1 MLRNLKIG
9 RRLAAVFAILALLAA
24 IVGGFG
30 VFSTHKMNKAF
41 DAYVFHVVQ
50 SGQHA
55 ASIRAEMINLRRFE
69 KDIVINVAEADK
81 VAQYKQQWEATYE
94 QIGEDFTELK
104 AHIRDPEVAKRV
116 EAAQEGLKSY
126 HDSVAAAIG
135 KLGGM
140 DVAAANAALRAGR
153 DGFVVAEKIFAE
165 TLTRVV
171 KVTEAVKG
179 EFDASAR
186 NALILISVLTVSSV
200 ALMIWMGFAVSASIV
215 KPLHGAQ
222 GFAGAVRDGDLTGD
236 IDAAGQDEAAELS
249 RALLDMQTSLNRIVG
264 EVRVAADSIQV
275 ASSEVASGN
284 TDLSHRTEQ
293 TAASLQQ
300 AASAMNELTA
310 TVNQTADSAHTANQ
324 LASQA
329 SASAERGGAVVGEVV
344 NTMERINQGSRR
356 IADIIGTID
365 GIAFQT
371 NILALN
377 AAVEAARAGEAGRG
391 FAVVAGEVRL
401 LAGRSAEA
409 AREIKSLITS
419 SVESVEVGSRL
430 VADAGAS
437 MQEIVSNV
445 QRVSDIIG
453 EISAAA
459 GEQSSGIG
467 SVNDQVVQLDQATQ
481 QNAALVE
488 ESAAAAQSLREQA
501 QRLAEVVA
509 AFKVKG
515 MGGGMAR
522 SSSPAPAAKPKAAAP
537 APRAPAPAPAPK
549 VAARPAASPA
559 PSPSPTPVAGGDWES
574 F

>member
-1 MLRNLKIG
+1 MLRNFNIG
-9 RRLAAVFAILALLAA
+9 RRLGGIFLVCALLLT

-30 VFSTHKMNKAF
+30 VYSSYSVNKSF
-41 DAYVFHVVQ
+41 GLYVYHVVE
-50 SGQHA
+50 A
-55 ASIRAEMINLRRFE
+55 AQQAGNIRAEMINLRRFE
-69 KDIVINVAEADK
+69 KDMVIHVADPAK
-81 VAQYKQQWEATYE
+81 VKEYQQQWNSTYE
-94 QIGEDFTELK
+94 YIDGAFGELK
-104 AHIRDPEVAKRV
+104 PRLRDPEVKQRV
-116 EAAQEGLKSY
+116 ETAQQSLKAYHAAVS
-126 HDSVAAAIG
+126 AAMG
-135 KLGGM
+135 KLEGM
-140 DVAAANAALRAGR
+140 DVAAANEAMRAGS
-153 DGFVVAEKIFAE
+153 DGFTGAEKVFAE
-165 TLTRVV
+165 TLQRVA
-171 KVTEAVKG
+171 KVTQEVK
-179 EFDASAR
+179 EKFDAGAR
-186 NALILISVLTVSSV
+186 SVLAWTVV
-200 ALMIWMGFAVSASIV
+200 LALGAIAFMVWMGVVVSRSIV
-215 KPLHGAQ
+215 APLRGAQ

-236 IDAAGQDEAAELS
+236 VDAAGKDEAAALS
-249 RALLDMQTSLNRIVG
+249 QALLDMQTSLNRIVG
-264 EVRVAADSIQV
+264 EVRTAADSIQV

-310 TVNQTADSAHTANQ
+310 TVNQTADSARTANQ

-329 SASAERGGAVVGEVV
+329 SQSAERGGAVVGEVV

-377 AAVEAARAGEAGRG
+377 AAVEAARAGEQGRG

-409 AREIKSLITS
+409 AREIKSLITA
-419 SVESVEVGSRL
+419 SVESVEVGTRL

-453 EISAAA
+453 EISAAS

-488 ESAAAAQSLREQA
+488 QSAAAAQSLREQA

-515 MGGGMAR
+515 MGAGMAR
-522 SSSPAPAAKPKAAAP
+522 SSGQSPVAKPRPAAPALRAPTSAPKAAPKATARPAPSPAPA
-537 APRAPAPAPAPK
+537 
-549 VAARPAASPA
+549 
-559 PSPSPTPVAGGDWES
+559 AGGDWES